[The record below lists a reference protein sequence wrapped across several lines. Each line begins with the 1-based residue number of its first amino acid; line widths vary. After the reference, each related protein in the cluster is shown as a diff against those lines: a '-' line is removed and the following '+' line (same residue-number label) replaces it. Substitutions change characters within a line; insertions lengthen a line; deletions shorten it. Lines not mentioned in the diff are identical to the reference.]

1 MLGLTDIP
9 DWVTCE
15 SMGVYDYDFKT
26 VGNPE
31 LYDRLYKMS
40 PISHIDKVRMSLL
53 EFGQICLSFN
63 KSKKQ
68 VKTPTLFMIGS
79 VDLRVPPSQ
88 GKQYHNGL
96 LSRGV
101 PSK

>member
-15 SMGVYDYDFKT
+15 TFGVYEYDFKT

-40 PISHIDKVRMSLL
+40 PISHIDKVSEHLNALM
-53 EFGQICLSFN
+53 N
-63 KSKKQ
+63 
-68 VKTPTLFMIGS
+68 
-79 VDLRVPPSQ
+79 
-88 GKQYHNGL
+88 
-96 LSRGV
+96 
-101 PSK
+101 